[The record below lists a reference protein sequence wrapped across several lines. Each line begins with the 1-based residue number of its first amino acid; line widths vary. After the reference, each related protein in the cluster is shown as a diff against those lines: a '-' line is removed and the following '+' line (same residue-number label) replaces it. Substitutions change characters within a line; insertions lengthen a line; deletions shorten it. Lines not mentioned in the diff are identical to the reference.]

1 LSGSGHTRLLKI
13 LHIDPERGWGGG
25 EAQVLGLLI
34 YLAAKGHQNDLLT
47 HPTGPLF
54 ARCQDRNITTL
65 PLKVRNDLDVRHVPA
80 LRRLIRNGN
89 YDIVHLHT
97 KRAHALSLWLP
108 RCGNRLKWVVTRR
121 MDYPEAKSWYT
132 NYLYNRRVD
141 GVVAISRTIKD
152 LLIRA
157 GVKPEKIRLINSGI
171 DPERYEWQ
179 PKKPLAGNGPT
190 VIGCLAG
197 LQERKGQRFLLQAAA
212 LLKSRGLNL
221 RYQIAGE
228 GPLREQ
234 LEQLTGRL
242 GLGDDVR
249 FVGFVADPAEF
260 LAKIDLFVMP
270 SLAEG
275 LGVAALEAMAAGKAV
290 IATKVGG
297 LVESVLDGVT
307 GILVPPQDPM
317 ALAHAIAK
325 LVQAPSLASEMGTQ
339 GQQRVMQHFTLT
351 QMAQHNES
359 FYYELLDAIQYSR
372 RRSAS

>member
-1 LSGSGHTRLLKI
+1 MSGSGHSRLLKI

-25 EAQVLGLLI
+25 EAQVFGLLT
-34 YLAAKGHQNDLLT
+34 YLAARGHRNDLLT

-54 ARCQDRNITTL
+54 ARCQDLNVTTL
-65 PLKVRNDLDVRHVPA
+65 PLRVRNDLDLRYVPA
-80 LRRLIRNGN
+80 LRRLIRNGS

-108 RCGNRLKWVVTRR
+108 RSGNRLRWVVTRR

-141 GVVAISRTIKD
+141 GVVAISRTVKE

-157 GVKPEKIRLINSGI
+157 GVQPEKIRLIHSGI
-171 DPERYEWQ
+171 DPRRYECQ
-179 PKKPLAGNGPT
+179 ADKLSGGNGAT
-190 VIGCLAG
+190 VVGCLAG
-197 LQERKGQRFLLQAAA
+197 LQERKGHRFLLQAAA

-221 RYQIAGE
+221 RYQIAGD

-242 GLGDDVR
+242 GLADDVR
-249 FVGFVADPAEF
+249 FVGFVADSAEF
-260 LAKIDLFVMP
+260 LAKIDVFVMP
-270 SLAEG
+270 SLSEG

-297 LVESVLDGVT
+297 LAESVLDGVT
-307 GILVPPQDPM
+307 GILVPPQDPT

-325 LVQAPSLASEMGTQ
+325 LVRAPSLAGEMGTQ
-339 GQQRVMQHFTLT
+339 GQQRVMQHFTLA

-359 FYYELLDAIQYSR
+359 FYYELLDAGQQSR
-372 RRSAS
+372 HSSVS

>member
-1 LSGSGHTRLLKI
+1 LSGSGHSRLLKI

-25 EAQVLGLLI
+25 EAQVFGLLT
-34 YLAAKGHQNDLLT
+34 YLAAKGHQNDILT

-54 ARCQDRNITTL
+54 ARCQDLNVTTL
-65 PLKVRNDLDVRHVPA
+65 PLTVRNDLDLRYVPA

-108 RCGNRLKWVVTRR
+108 RSRNRLRWIVTRR

-270 SLAEG
+270 SLSEG

-297 LVESVLDGVT
+297 LAESVLDGVT
-307 GILVPPQDPM
+307 GILVPPQDPT
-317 ALAHAIAK
+317 ALAHAIAE
-325 LVQAPSLASEMGTQ
+325 LVRAPSLAGEMGTH
-339 GQQRVMQHFTLT
+339 GQQRVMQHFTLA

-359 FYYELLDAIQYSR
+359 FYYELLDAVQSSR
-372 RRSAS
+372 HPSAS